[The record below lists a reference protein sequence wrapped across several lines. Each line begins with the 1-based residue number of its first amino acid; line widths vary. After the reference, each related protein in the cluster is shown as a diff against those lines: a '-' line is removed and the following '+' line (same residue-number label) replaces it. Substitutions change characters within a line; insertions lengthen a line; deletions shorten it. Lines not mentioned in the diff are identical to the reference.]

1 MPASGPDR
9 DCGGEG
15 GGEGGVPPLL
25 SHVSPS
31 QGHGS
36 GSFLPPG
43 SVGTTAML

>member
-9 DCGGEG
+9 ASD
-15 GGEGGVPPLL
+15 GEGGVPPLL

-43 SVGTTAML
+43 SVGTTSML